1 MTSTIVI
8 RVGTKD
14 WSSEH
19 GIILNTLLEGNREL
33 LDSLSGMHFGD
44 MLNEFQMQDN
54 SIRVG
59 RFNAHILY
67 GRDPLFI
74 TDDGQ
79 VAADVRGLVFKPSV
93 RVSKKKNII
102 VEIAPPA

>member
-14 WSSEH
+14 WSWRH
-19 GIILNTLLEGNREL
+19 AIILNALLEGKREL
-33 LDSLSGMHFGD
+33 LDSLSGMHFD
-44 MLNEFQMQDN
+44 HMLNEFQKQDS

-59 RFNAHILY
+59 RFNAYILY

>member
-1 MTSTIVI
+1 MI

-19 GIILNTLLEGNREL
+19 ATILNTLLEGNREL
-33 LDSLSGMHFGD
+33 LDSLSGMHFD
-44 MLNEFQMQDN
+44 NMLNEFQRQDN
-54 SIRVG
+54 SIRAG

-79 VAADVRGLVFKPSV
+79 VAADVRGLMFKPCV
-93 RVSKKKNII
+93 RVSRNNNIV
-102 VEIAPPA
+102 VEV

>member
-1 MTSTIVI
+1 MAKINVI

-14 WSSEH
+14 WSSRH
-19 GIILNTLLEGNREL
+19 AIILNALLEGKREL
-33 LDSLSGMHFGD
+33 LDSLSGMHFDD
-44 MLNEFQMQDN
+44 MLNEFARQDN

-79 VAADVRGLVFKPSV
+79 VAADVRGLVFKPCV
-93 RVSKKKNII
+93 RVSRNNNIV
-102 VEIAPPA
+102 VEV